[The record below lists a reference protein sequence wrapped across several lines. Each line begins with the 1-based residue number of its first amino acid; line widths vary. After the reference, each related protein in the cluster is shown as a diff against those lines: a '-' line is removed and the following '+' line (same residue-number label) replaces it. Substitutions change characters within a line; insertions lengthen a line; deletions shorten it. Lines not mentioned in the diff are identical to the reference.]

1 MMRQVLASI
10 VCAVALVGCSST
22 ASTGTPAQSSSA
34 AVSVSS
40 GAASPEPSQ
49 ATSSAAVLQLADAC
63 PRIQDALD
71 ESFVGD
77 GPTPATMR
85 EFASSIT
92 ALVAITDPK
101 GQNLLE
107 TLAEISRSSA
117 TQLASDDPLER
128 LDALSPWLDEMD
140 RVTDVCEGLGA
151 PLK

>member
-1 MMRQVLASI
+1 MWHVLAGI

-22 ASTGTPAQSSSA
+22 AFTGAPGQSSSA
-34 AVSVSS
+34 AAPASS
-40 GAASPEPSQ
+40 GAASPEPSE

-77 GPTPATMR
+77 GPTAATMR

-92 ALVAITDPK
+92 ALVALTDPK

-107 TLAEISRSSA
+107 TLAEASRSSA
-117 TQLASDDPLER
+117 TQLASDDPFER